1 MNPRD
6 QSHLLTNGHL
16 TSQQNANDSLH
27 PTTSQIRDTS
37 AGQLIDANGS
47 SLTVSSGSSPP
58 RPLRD
63 STFSPRGPLRREVPT
78 DTQRMQQQLPSSP
91 ERRNPGPDV
100 NPSARPSLYSS
111 GRDQPPLREL
121 RPYDH
126 ERDFDRVHETHEQDR
141 ERMQERHWSLTDHRR
156 FDHDRRSFD
165 NDRRFPPDGR
175 RRPSYDRRP
184 PQSNVRRLPH
194 FDDKQHPSFVDRRV
208 LDDRRYPDY
217 EHRPLSEE
225 VHTGNAPSQDRP
237 QEDFLGNEGHIGP
250 AQAMKTHVPVLSSVP
265 PPSVAA
271 VSMAPA
277 DPTAEGS
284 MTGDHRP
291 SVSSSIPIVVD
302 NQGNSASPFA
312 PPSAERSSQVP
323 SLHERI
329 SGTYSQLGPLAESTR
344 PGPFPEERSTEPL
357 EIPGATPTSLP
368 GSNGPVDDLLHD
380 RVSEPSHTTNSRL
393 GLNDDQE
400 RYSKPLGDNQ
410 TRPVSAAFPRALS
423 VGRGDESRPQ
433 PPPPPPP
440 LPVSASTP
448 SAFSSTQPSP
458 SLRTREPSRERPSNF
473 RPYFRSE
480 FSRPLEDTR
489 RPDAHSSQPGDGLR
503 RYDERARWSP
513 PPYGDRRGYR
523 DYYDRDRPY
532 WDNKD
537 RARVLP
543 APAESMPSSYWD
555 RERTRYSEPSYTGAG
570 LDRRF
575 EDRNQSNR
583 DRWYP
588 PSYDNTSRRQFDRI
602 APRGR
607 PRSPGS
613 PSREPT
619 ELRPPLTKRARD
631 DAFVGGHSATGDDY
645 YSTNH
650 PHHPPPPPGF
660 STNKEPLPPR
670 PPSGPLPVP
679 IPTSRPVP
687 LPPPQPRYSHNR
699 ASQYETY
706 GGPYGGYE
714 RDGGRGLASSSYPR
728 EGPR

>member
-1 MNPRD
+1 
-6 QSHLLTNGHL
+6 LTNGHL
-16 TSQQNANDSLH
+16 TSQQNANDSLN
-27 PTTSQIRDTS
+27 PTTSQLRDTS
-37 AGQLIDANGS
+37 AGQVIDTNGS
-47 SLTVSSGSSPP
+47 SVTVSLGSSPP

-63 STFSPRGPLRREVPT
+63 SAFSQRGPLRRDVPT
-78 DTQRMQQQLPSSP
+78 DTLRMLQQLPSSP
-91 ERRNPGPDV
+91 ERRNPGPDI
-100 NPSARPSLYSS
+100 NPSTRPSLYTS
-111 GRDQPPLREL
+111 GRDQPPLREM

-126 ERDFDRVHETHEQDR
+126 ERDFNRVHETHEQDR
-141 ERMQERHWSLTDHRR
+141 ERMRERRWSLTDHRR

-184 PQSNVRRLPH
+184 PQSDDRRPPH
-194 FDDKQHPSFVDRRV
+194 FEDKQHPSFVDRRI
-208 LDDRRYPDY
+208 PDY

-225 VHTGNAPSQDRP
+225 VDTGNAQSQDRP
-237 QEDFLGNEGHIGP
+237 HEAFLGNERHIGP
-250 AQAMKTHVPVLSSVP
+250 AQAMKTRVPLLSSVP
-265 PPSVAA
+265 PPNAAA

-277 DPTAEGS
+277 DPTAEGAT
-284 MTGDHRP
+284 TGDHRP
-291 SVSSSIPIVVD
+291 SVSSSVPTVVD
-302 NQGNSASPFA
+302 TQGTSASPFA
-312 PPSAERSSQVP
+312 PPLGERSSQVP

-329 SGTYSQLGPLAESTR
+329 SGTYCHIGPRAESTR
-344 PGPFPEERSTEPL
+344 PGPFPEERPAEPL
-357 EIPGATPTSLP
+357 GNP
-368 GSNGPVDDLLHD
+368 GSNGPVDDLLHN
-380 RVSEPSHTTNSRL
+380 RVSEPPHATNSRL

-400 RYSKPLGDNQ
+400 RYSKPTGDNH
-410 TRPVSAAFPRALS
+410 TRPVSAAYPRALS
-423 VGRGDESRPQ
+423 VGRDELRPQ
-433 PPPPPPP
+433 APPP
-440 LPVSASTP
+440 LSASTP

-458 SLRTREPSRERPSNF
+458 SLRTREPSRERPSNV

-480 FSRPLEDTR
+480 FSRPSEDAR
-489 RPDAHSSQPGDGLR
+489 RPDAQPGDSLR

-537 RARVLP
+537 RTRVLP
-543 APAESMPSSYWD
+543 TPTESMPPSYWD
-555 RERTRYSEPSYTGAG
+555 RERTRYPEPSYTGGG

-575 EDRNQSNR
+575 ENRNQGNR

-588 PSYDNTSRRQFDRI
+588 PSYDNSSRRQFDRL

-613 PSREPT
+613 PSREPA
-619 ELRPPLTKRARD
+619 ELRPPPAKRVRD
-631 DAFVGGHSATGDDY
+631 DAFVEGHSATGDDY
-645 YSTNH
+645 YSTSH
-650 PHHPPPPPGF
+650 PHQPPPPPPPDF
-660 STNKEPLPPR
+660 STSKEPLPPR

-679 IPTSRPVP
+679 IPISRPTP

-714 RDGGRGLASSSYPR
+714 RDGGRGLAGSSYPR

>member
-6 QSHLLTNGHL
+6 QGHLLTNGHL
-16 TSQQNANDSLH
+16 TSQQSANDSLH
-27 PTTSQIRDTS
+27 TTTSQLRDTS
-37 AGQLIDANGS
+37 AGQVIDANGS
-47 SLTVSSGSSPP
+47 SVTASSGSSPP

-63 STFSPRGPLRREVPT
+63 SAFSQRAPLHQDVPT
-78 DTQRMQQQLPSSP
+78 DTQRMQQKLPSP

-100 NPSARPSLYSS
+100 NSSARSSLYTS
-111 GRDQPPLREL
+111 GRDQPSLREM

-126 ERDFDRVHETHEQDR
+126 ERDFNRVHETHEQDR
-141 ERMQERHWSLTDHRR
+141 EKMRERRWSLTDPRR

-184 PQSNVRRLPH
+184 PQTDDRRPPY
-194 FDDKQHPSFVDRRV
+194 FEDRQHPSFVDRRL
-208 LDDRRYPDY
+208 LDDRRFSDY
-217 EHRPLSEE
+217 DHRPLLEE

-237 QEDFLGNEGHIGP
+237 PEDFLGNERHIGP
-250 AQAMKTHVPVLSSVP
+250 AQAMKTRVPLLSSIP
-265 PPSVAA
+265 PANIAA
-271 VSMAPA
+271 VGMAPA
-277 DPTAEGS
+277 DTATEGAL
-284 MTGDHRP
+284 TGDHRP
-291 SVSSSIPIVVD
+291 SVSSMPIVVD
-302 NQGNSASPFA
+302 NQGISASPFA
-312 PPSAERSSQVP
+312 LPLEEHSSQVP

-329 SGTYSQLGPLAESTR
+329 SGTYPQLGARAESTR
-344 PGPFPEERSTEPL
+344 PGPFPGERPTEPL
-357 EIPGATPTSLP
+357 ENPGATPTPLP
-368 GSNGPVDDLLHD
+368 GSNRPLDDLLHS
-380 RVSEPSHTTNSRL
+380 RVSEPSHASNSRP

-400 RYSKPLGDNQ
+400 RYSKPTGDNQ
-410 TRPVSAAFPRALS
+410 THPVSASAYPRAVS
-423 VGRGDESRPQ
+423 VGRDESRPQ
-433 PPPPPPP
+433 APPPPPPP
-440 LPVSASTP
+440 LSASTP

-458 SLRTREPSRERPSNF
+458 SLRTREPSRERSSNF

-480 FSRPLEDTR
+480 FSRPPEDTR
-489 RPDAHSSQPGDGLR
+489 RPNAQSSQPGDSLR
-503 RYDERARWSP
+503 RYDERPRWSP

-523 DYYDRDRPY
+523 GDYYDRDRPY

-537 RARVLP
+537 RTRVLP
-543 APAESMPSSYWD
+543 TPTESMSPSFWD
-555 RERTRYSEPSYTGAG
+555 RERTRYPEPSYTGAG

-575 EDRNQSNR
+575 DDRNQGNR

-588 PSYDNTSRRQFDRI
+588 PSYDNTSRRQFDRP

-613 PSREPT
+613 PSREST
-619 ELRPPLTKRARD
+619 ELRPPPTKRIRD
-631 DAFVGGHSATGDDY
+631 DAFVGGHSATEDDY

-650 PHHPPPPPGF
+650 PHHPPPPPPGF
-660 STNKEPLPPR
+660 STKESLPPR

-679 IPTSRPVP
+679 IPTPRPTP
-687 LPPPQPRYSHNR
+687 LPPSQPRYSHNR

-728 EGPR
+728 EGTR